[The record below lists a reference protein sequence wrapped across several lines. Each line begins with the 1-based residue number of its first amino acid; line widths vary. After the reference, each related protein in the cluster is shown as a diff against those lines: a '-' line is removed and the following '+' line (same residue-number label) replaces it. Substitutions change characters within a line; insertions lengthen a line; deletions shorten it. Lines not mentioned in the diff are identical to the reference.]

1 MYNIEKE
8 GGHIIFNVY
17 ENEAPNNGKSR
28 FNLFEHILWKSKI
41 MIYTLPHMECVKK
54 PDKKVKK

>member
-28 FNLFEHILWKSKI
+28 FNFLN
-41 MIYTLPHMECVKK
+41 IYYGKAK
-54 PDKKVKK
+54 